1 MKNSLSDTV
10 YWGKTHITYRY
21 EYADRKT
28 LAISVHPDLAVTV
41 KAPAGTPLE
50 KIRAKVK
57 KRAGWIRKAR
67 RAFELY
73 LPKQPERRYLNGE
86 AHRYL
91 GRQYRL
97 KAVQGQEESVK
108 CLRGYFWVTTREEPA
123 SSKVKRCLE
132 SWYRI
137 KAIRIFSERLKIC
150 HKKFTRHQ
158 IEKPAFTIRKMTTRW
173 GSYSPAGRITLN
185 LELIKT
191 PKDCIDYVIVHELCH
206 MVVPHHGNRFWR
218 LIQNVMPDYEERRR
232 RLNMFADI

>member
-1 MKNSLSDTV
+1 MKAEYTDTV
-10 YWGKTHITYRY
+10 HWGKTHITYRY
-21 EYADRKT
+21 EYVNRKT

-57 KRAGWIRKAR
+57 KRAGWIRKAQR
-67 RAFELY
+67 EFELY
-73 LPKQPERRYLNGE
+73 LPKP
-86 AHRYL
+86 HRYL

-123 SSKVKRCLE
+123 SNKVKHCLE

-137 KAIRIFSERLKIC
+137 KAKRIFSERLEIC
-150 HKKFTRHQ
+150 HKRFTRHQ
-158 IEKPAFTIRKMTTRW
+158 IEKPVFTIRKMITRW

-206 MVVPHHGNRFWR
+206 MVEPHHGNRFWG
-218 LIQNVMPDYEERRR
+218 LMKTIMPNYEERRR
-232 RLNMFADI
+232 RLNTFADI

>member
-1 MKNSLSDTV
+1 MKAEYTDTV
-10 YWGKTHITYRY
+10 HWGKTHITYRY
-21 EYADRKT
+21 EYVNRKT

-57 KRAGWIRKAR
+57 KRAGWIRKAQR
-67 RAFELY
+67 EFELY

-86 AHRYL
+86 THRYL

-123 SSKVKRCLE
+123 SR
-132 SWYRI
+132 R
-137 KAIRIFSERLKIC
+137 
-150 HKKFTRHQ
+150 FTRHQ

-185 LELIKT
+185 IELIKT

-206 MVVPHHGNRFWR
+206 MVEPHHGNRFWR
-218 LIQNVMPDYEERRR
+218 LIQKIMPDYEERRR